1 MTADLDGIFSK
12 LSKIVSGYKVQEFVA
27 KKLNVTFE
35 EAKRMLMCERD
46 GLAARLILVQTIAN
60 GCSNNEDAEKQLCL
74 EIIQSAK
81 KTHLAV
87 LHLADE
93 DKCTF
98 ISAFNCNEDLLN
110 STIADSKEKLL
121 ALEDLESQL
130 QKGE

>member
-12 LSKIVSGYKVQEFVA
+12 LSKVVSGYTVQEFVA
-27 KKLNVTFE
+27 EKLNVTFE

-46 GLAARLILVQTIAN
+46 GLAARLILIQTIAN

-87 LHLADE
+87 MRLADE

-98 ISAFNCNEDLLN
+98 IRAFNCNEDLLN
-110 STIADSKEKLL
+110 RTIAVSKDTLQM
-121 ALEDLESQL
+121 LEDPDFQL
-130 QKGE
+130 

>member
-12 LSKIVSGYKVQEFVA
+12 LSKVVSGYKVQEFVA

>member
-12 LSKIVSGYKVQEFVA
+12 LSKVVSGYTVQEFVA

-130 QKGE
+130 

>member
-130 QKGE
+130 

>member
-12 LSKIVSGYKVQEFVA
+12 LSKIVSGYTVQEFVA

-130 QKGE
+130 

>member
-12 LSKIVSGYKVQEFVA
+12 LSKIVSGYTVQEFVA

>member
-12 LSKIVSGYKVQEFVA
+12 LSKIVSGYTVQEFVA

-74 EIIQSAK
+74 EIIQFAK

-93 DKCTF
+93 DRYTY
-98 ISAFNCNEDLLN
+98 ISALNCNEEFLSN
-110 STIADSKEKLL
+110 MIADSKKKLL

-130 QKGE
+130 

>member
-12 LSKIVSGYKVQEFVA
+12 LSKVVSGYKVQEFVA

-130 QKGE
+130 

>member
-12 LSKIVSGYKVQEFVA
+12 LSKVVSGYKVQEFVA

-46 GLAARLILVQTIAN
+46 SLATRLILVQTISN
-60 GCSNNEDAEKQLCL
+60 GCNSNEDAEKQLCL

-93 DKCTF
+93 DKCSF

-110 STIADSKEKLL
+110 STIATSKEKLQ

-130 QKGE
+130 

>member
-12 LSKIVSGYKVQEFVA
+12 LSKVVSGYKVQEFVA

-46 GLAARLILVQTIAN
+46 SLATRLILVQTISN
-60 GCSNNEDAEKQLCL
+60 GCNSNEDAEKQLCL

-87 LHLADE
+87 MRLADE

-98 ISAFNCNEDLLN
+98 ISAFNGNEDLLN
-110 STIADSKEKLL
+110 STIATSKEKLQ

-130 QKGE
+130 